1 MCSAWFVPSYPLE
14 QVGKSRHRLRW
25 FPVSFPFNSLLE
37 IGSDYGPQAGLQFLI
52 FPRAQVT
59 AVCVPSHRLCGAVL
73 LRKEREG
80 RETVRHLQF
89 YHDSWASWILG
100 VNCPSASFW
109 SEDMIVAFEA
119 LMIRASIILLSPN
132 NEICFQTGM
141 AVKPSSGRGMPT
153 VPLQEVWGAQPP

>member
-1 MCSAWFVPSYPLE
+1 MLVHWVLPDFWVHSTHPVFCKVVTSPTPAPSAKTCFFSNNYSYFVFWS
-14 QVGKSRHRLRW
+14 
-25 FPVSFPFNSLLE
+25 
-37 IGSDYGPQAGLQFLI
+37 I